1 MTTRS
6 LTRLL
11 AWLLTRLLLRL
22 RGRLRSR
29 VRERSPGLGAGLLGG
44 AIAAG
49 LGLGAFAVLVLALWV
64 TSPYPDGGPDGALHL
79 AASLWLLGHGVELLR
94 TDTLS
99 GVAAPVGVTPLL
111 LPALPVW
118 LLYRAGRDAVDASRE
133 GRGGRRGA
141 GSFASPHA
149 SSVSA
154 RTAWVGVVVGYLAV
168 GAAAAVYASGGELR
182 PSVVWTVCC
191 LPLLTGLAA
200 GWGVW
205 AAYGAPRGAVPW
217 WVRVALRAA
226 LRGVA
231 VLVGGG
237 ALLVVGSL
245 AWHGGA
251 VRDSL
256 VQLTPGWW
264 GRLTVVLLG
273 VLLLPNAAVW
283 GAAYGVGPGFVVGA
297 GQVVGPWGAGIDA
310 GAGAGAGVLP
320 RFPLLAAVPGEA
332 GAWLGWG
339 VAVVPV
345 VAGVVLGWSVA
356 GAAVGEP
363 ARGRWSWVRV
373 AGVVV
378 VAGVGCGV
386 LIAGLAGVAGGAM
399 GVRGLARFGPV
410 WWEVGGVG
418 VGWVVGV
425 GVPVGVVR
433 WLGCVVRKVAP
444 PAPGGSDVRVGEVK
458 EGVVEQKQKPEP
470 ERGLEPEDA
479 YDFLPVD
486 GEEPGVSAE

>member
-1 MTTRS
+1 M
-6 LTRLL
+6 
-11 AWLLTRLLLRL
+11 LTRLLLRL

-29 VRERSPGLGAGLLGG
+29 VRDRSPGLGAGLLGG

-94 TDTLS
+94 ADTLS
-99 GVAAPVGVTPLL
+99 GAAAPVGVTPLL

-133 GRGGRRGA
+133 GAGGRRGA
-141 GSFASPHA
+141 GSFASPVA
-149 SSVSA
+149 SSVVSSVA
-154 RTAWVGVVVGYLAV
+154 PRTVWAGVVVGYLVV

-182 PSVVWTVCC
+182 PSAVWTACC

-205 AAYGAPRGAVPW
+205 AAYGAPRGALPW

-273 VLLLPNAAVW
+273 VMLLPNAAVW
-283 GAAYGVGPGFVVGA
+283 GAAYGVGPGFVVGG
-297 GQVVGPWGAGIDA
+297 GQAVGPWASGGAEA

-332 GAWLGWG
+332 GAWLGG
-339 VAVVPV
+339 
-345 VAGVVLGWSVA
+345 GG
-356 GAAVGEP
+356 
-363 ARGRWSWVRV
+363 
-373 AGVVV
+373 
-378 VAGVGCGV
+378 
-386 LIAGLAGVAGGAM
+386 AGGA
-399 GVRGLARFGPV
+399 GVRGGGLG
-410 WWEVGGVG
+410 VGGG
-418 VGWVVGV
+418 
-425 GVPVGVVR
+425 R
-433 WLGCVVRKVAP
+433 
-444 PAPGGSDVRVGEVK
+444 GGG
-458 EGVVEQKQKPEP
+458 G
-470 ERGLEPEDA
+470 GA
-479 YDFLPVD
+479 
-486 GEEPGVSAE
+486 